1 MKKLFSLFFFIFMS
15 AVIIQSSPALAE
27 TRVVIASTTSAQ
39 ATGMYDVILP
49 AYYKWTSIKGIRLD
63 VVAVGTGQAIKIAK
77 RGDADILF
85 VHDKDKEMEFIKEG
99 YGVGRHDVMYNDFVV
114 VGPPA
119 DPAKIKGAKTAPEA
133 FRRILESGALFIS
146 RGDESGTNS
155 RELKIW
161 KAAGLSPAG
170 KSNYLSIGQG
180 MGPALRMAD
189 EKAAY
194 TLSDRGT
201 YRKLKPELKGTEVL
215 FQGDASLRNQYGV
228 MAVNPRK
235 YPKVRYNVALDFIR
249 FVTSPEGQKIIGGMK
264 DKAGNPLFVP
274 DAK

>member
-1 MKKLFSLFFFIFMS
+1 MFILS
-15 AVIIQSSPALAE
+15 ATRPAFAE

-49 AYYKWTSIKGIRLD
+49 AYYKWTKRKDVRLD

-119 DPAKIKGAKTAPEA
+119 DPAKIKGAKTAAEA
-133 FRRILESGALFIS
+133 FKRILGSGALFIS

-161 KAAGLSPAG
+161 KAAGVNPAG

-180 MGPALRMAD
+180 MGPALRMTD

-235 YPKVRYNVALDFIR
+235 YPKVHYRVALDFIK